1 MSNKLLFNI
10 LFALIL
16 FVNIFCGSENIQAQ
30 EIIQNKKKLQKLA
43 NEYFDNE
50 EFNKALPLL
59 LKLDSLIPDNFE
71 IKYDIGACYLNTPYE
86 KTKGIPFLEFALE
99 KGGSLLPNA
108 VFYDL
113 GTLYH
118 INYQFDEAITQFKR
132 FIEIAEK
139 DNYLIVTANRM
150 ITVCKNAKE
159 ILENPLLTEIINIG
173 EPVNSENSE
182 INPLISADE
191 GIIYY
196 TRSFSKSFGEL
207 DIEFLK
213 KIYYSELKN
222 KQWQEPIEIQIEN
235 PLGVMQV
242 SLVGTSPDGEHLFFS
257 IGNDVSSDLY
267 FCRIIDNKCNN
278 FTKMSEIINS
288 PFWEGKVSITPD
300 GNCLYF
306 SSNRPG
312 GFGGKDIYKV
322 VKDENGNWSNLQNLG
337 SSVNTEFDEDAPFIH
352 PDNKTLYYSS
362 NGHNTIGGF
371 DVFNSILIDSINNW
385 SEPTNLGFPINTTS
399 DDIGFVIS
407 ADGNSAYLSSAQ
419 NNSSGKYDIY
429 KVVLHKTIPL
439 TLIKGIIKGG
449 EPPIPINARIK
460 IIDHETKERLKYIY
474 NPSPKT
480 GKYLLI
486 FPPNKN
492 YDMLI
497 EADGFYPQLV
507 NIFVPNQT
515 YFYELFQ
522 EIHLKKIK
530 VNDSDSI
537 IGQEITITNT
547 FYDIYKTKVG
557 DSLLVESES
566 NRIHK
571 FDDLLKVVEDI
582 INSTDSLGLKKL
594 DSLSAKINDSE
605 NQIKNKNNKDY
616 NKLLNLIENSIES
629 TDSISLLL
637 LDANTAYNDVT
648 NCTYFFGLNKSDSTL
663 NRVIIDNDT
672 LYTIPNVN
680 TIKTKV
686 KNTVKDEHETHIDF
700 KLTPNNLKKYI
711 YTNYVYFETGISD
724 ITENY
729 NKIINGIIELL
740 IFNQNLGIEIHGYAD
755 PEGSIETNFELSKS
769 RAFNVMEYIVSRQI
783 DPNRIIMSAHGE
795 VGKENVIDNAKMQ
808 HLRRVEIIVFEVQ
821 SLPKNN

>member
-1 MSNKLLFNI
+1 
-10 LFALIL
+10 
-16 FVNIFCGSENIQAQ
+16 
-30 EIIQNKKKLQKLA
+30 
-43 NEYFDNE
+43 
-50 EFNKALPLL
+50 
-59 LKLDSLIPDNFE
+59 
-71 IKYDIGACYLNTPYE
+71 
-86 KTKGIPFLEFALE
+86 
-99 KGGSLLPNA
+99 
-108 VFYDL
+108 
-113 GTLYH
+113 
-118 INYQFDEAITQFKR
+118 
-132 FIEIAEK
+132 
-139 DNYLIVTANRM
+139 
-150 ITVCKNAKE
+150 
-159 ILENPLLTEIINIG
+159 
-173 EPVNSENSE
+173 
-182 INPLISADE
+182 
-191 GIIYY
+191 
-196 TRSFSKSFGEL
+196 
-207 DIEFLK
+207 
-213 KIYYSELKN
+213 
-222 KQWQEPIEIQIEN
+222 
-235 PLGVMQV
+235 
-242 SLVGTSPDGEHLFFS
+242 
-257 IGNDVSSDLY
+257 
-267 FCRIIDNKCNN
+267 
-278 FTKMSEIINS
+278 MSEIINS

-362 NGHNTIGGF
+362 NGHNTMGGF